1 MKKYHS
7 PLRRFKH
14 LLAVSGAAICIALTA
29 GTEPPPEKKIEV
41 VVLSTEYG
49 DMTIRLYDE
58 TPLHKEN
65 FLRLV
70 KDGFYDDLLF
80 HRVIKN
86 FMIQGGDPDSKGA
99 PAKKQ
104 LGQGGPGYTVPAE
117 IKPEFIHKKGALA
130 AARQGD
136 QVNPKKESS
145 GSQFYIV
152 HGTPADTAYLRRG
165 NSGVTYTDEQ
175 LLSYA
180 EHGGTPH
187 LDGAY
192 TVFGEVIKGL
202 DVIDSIAAIPAD
214 RRNNRPLKDIK
225 MTMTTSRIQWK

>member
-1 MKKYHS
+1 MKNFHS
-7 PLRRFKH
+7 PLSRFKH
-14 LLAVSGAAICIALTA
+14 LAILTGAALCIALTA
-29 GTEPPPEKKIEV
+29 ATTSPADKKIEV
-41 VVLSTEYG
+41 VVLSTPYG

-104 LGQGGPGYTVPAE
+104 LGQGGPGYTLPAE

-152 HGTPADTAYLRRG
+152 HGTVADTAYLRRG

-175 LLSYA
+175 LRTYA
-180 EHGGTPH
+180 ERGGTPH

-192 TVFGEVIKGL
+192 TVFGEVIDGL

-225 MTMTTSRIQWK
+225 MTMKTSRIQWK